1 MKLRFS
7 IITAC
12 ICSAFLTLTACSSIE
27 NNQNDPIA
35 QTMQTKKD
43 RQPSEV
49 KTYIDQDLIF
59 VDKETGCE
67 YLRSIYDTPFTPRL
81 NADGVP
87 MCKNTKKQ

>member
-12 ICSAFLTLTACSSIE
+12 ICSAFLTLTACSSIK
-27 NNQNDPIA
+27 NDQNDPNA
-35 QTMQTKKD
+35 QAMQTVKD
-43 RQPSEV
+43 RQPRS
-49 KTYIDQDLIF
+49 IDQDTIF

-67 YLRSIYDTPFTPRL
+67 YLRSTYDSPFTPRL

-87 MCKNTKKQ
+87 MCKNTNKQ

>member
-12 ICSAFLTLTACSSIE
+12 ICSAFLTLTACSY
-27 NNQNDPIA
+27 DPIE
-35 QTMQTKKD
+35 QTMETKKD
-43 RQPSEV
+43 RQPSEE
-49 KTYIDQDLIF
+49 KTYIDQDWIF

-67 YLRSIYDTPFTPRL
+67 YLRSTYDSPFTPRL

>member
-35 QTMQTKKD
+35 QTKKD
-43 RQPSEV
+43 RQPSEEV
-49 KTYIDQDLIF
+49 KTYIDQDWIF

-67 YLRSIYDTPFTPRL
+67 YLRSTYDSPFTPRL